1 MNMEEDRSNSEDFD
15 DDYEYDF
22 IPMTPAF
29 EITSAILLAVL
40 IIFAIS
46 GNTITILAYITDKR
60 LHTVYDFFI
69 FNLAVTDLL
78 IGCIS
83 MPFYAIYTIREFVWD
98 FGDTFCK
105 VWNVIDFT
113 LCLESILLILTLSFD
128 RLCLV
133 KYGPFYSSKVTK
145 FKARLIVFIS
155 WITSFMLYGPA
166 IIGWNYWVGYT
177 TVEPLDCDVE
187 FAYNFA
193 FTTTTGIFEFVIPVC
208 GLAILNII
216 IYQHIRSR
224 VGHENKTKNN
234 LVHSSTVPR
243 DNSNVVRE
251 VAVQETLPQ
260 TVKNR
265 KTQRLDF
272 SSSRD
277 QNDKTNHCSIEYG
290 VNETFTKTDYLHSI
304 TSKAQEEKD
313 SKDSDYKLNLQ
324 SSQEKHKEER
334 IFVNANGG
342 RDKIYTNDQTRGI
355 AIAAISKQEN
365 KYENETSH
373 INQVGADNFKRK
385 LNDINRSTGN
395 STHYLDDMLTVDR
408 TNNRIKFAN
417 IPERWSVFNIS
428 VTFKKRTSR
437 KSRNRYE
444 HSRIKRESKA
454 ARFLAILVIVFLA
467 CWAPYTLTT
476 IIVSFCGDK
485 CVNTSAY
492 ECMNW
497 LLWSK
502 SAINP
507 LLYAMNSSRYRYNFK
522 KYMLCWKNQVHPGN
536 TETTYQTAV

>member
-1 MNMEEDRSNSEDFD
+1 MDEDRSNSEDFD

-22 IPMTPAF
+22 IPMTPSF
-29 EITSAILLAVL
+29 QITSAILLAIL

-46 GNTITILAYITDKR
+46 GNTITILAYIMDKR

-113 LCLESILLILTLSFD
+113 LCLESILLILMLSFD

-155 WITSFMLYGPA
+155 WLTSFMLYGPA
-166 IIGWNYWVGYT
+166 IIGWNYWAGYT

-193 FTTTTGIFEFVIPVC
+193 FTTTTGIIEFVIPVG
-208 GLAILNII
+208 GLAILNIF

-224 VGHENKTKNN
+224 VGQEHKSKSNI
-234 LVHSSTVPR
+234 VHSSTAAR
-243 DNSNVVRE
+243 DDSNIVRA
-251 VAVQETLPQ
+251 VAVQTTLPQ
-260 TVKNR
+260 IVKNGVTR
-265 KTQRLDF
+265 NLDF
-272 SSSRD
+272 SSSLN
-277 QNDKTNHCSIEYG
+277 QNNKTKQYRIENG
-290 VNETFTKTDYLHSI
+290 VNETFTKMDYPHNRAP
-304 TSKAQEEKD
+304 KAQCENDLKVL
-313 SKDSDYKLNLQ
+313 DYKVNAQ
-324 SSQEKHKEER
+324 SSLEKQKGER

-342 RDKIYTNDQTRGI
+342 PDNIYTTNHAHGTKTVGV
-355 AIAAISKQEN
+355 SEKEN
-365 KYENETSH
+365 KHENETNH
-373 INQVGADNFKRK
+373 MNQVGYDNVQRK
-385 LNDINRSTGN
+385 LKSVNRSTEN
-395 STHYLDDMLTVDR
+395 STHSSDEIFTVER
-408 TNNRIKFAN
+408 THNKIKFAT
-417 IPERWSVFNIS
+417 IPERCSVFNIS
-428 VTFKKRTSR
+428 VTFKERSSR
-437 KSRNRYE
+437 KSRNKFE
-444 HSRIKRESKA
+444 HPRIKRESKA

-467 CWAPYTLTT
+467 CWAPYTITT
-476 IIVSFCGDK
+476 IIMSFCGDE

-522 KYMLCWKNQVHPGN
+522 KYMICWKNQVYPN
-536 TETTYQTAV
+536 DTETTCQTAG